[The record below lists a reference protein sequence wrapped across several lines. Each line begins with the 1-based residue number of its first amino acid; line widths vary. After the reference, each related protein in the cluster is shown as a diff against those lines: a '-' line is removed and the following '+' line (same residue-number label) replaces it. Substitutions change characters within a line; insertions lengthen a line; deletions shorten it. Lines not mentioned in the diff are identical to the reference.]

1 LPSQTVLGIY
11 LTARDCSLSSTRNR
25 HNNSLMTNLERNNIM
40 KKPFPF
46 IRLLLASACLSTL
59 LPAQAQTSQVLQSL
73 VTNHGS
79 LAAGDV
85 VFTNFRMPRIFPGSV
100 IQLGDTFPAA
110 PNGADVSVR
119 ASVGADGQINLVLTP
134 IDPATGLPKPFLT
147 DATPGAPLP
156 TDALKYVEYDV
167 VVTNPLRRLHALDH
181 AFGPGT
187 TGVMGS
193 TPFNFTYVFDETHSN
208 PLTQYLPVAI
218 ELIAGGAE
226 IYPAGPTTLP
236 GGDRAGA
243 RFGTEWG
250 ISANDWGGIR
260 QGTGSLDSIT
270 VRYALADAVAPVA
283 VAPVGVSIL
292 FTDAVYLSSPAP
304 VGGVTIALSVNDPTA
319 LAVPATVTVPEGSF
333 YSSIRSVKQ
342 PVQTIANVYVSGIYN
357 GVTTEGAAMEWV
369 FVGDA
374 VGPGPVPTL
383 SVTLNGKGKV
393 INTNK
398 TLNCGTVCSII
409 PPGGVLN
416 GWSETLVAT
425 AGSGSTFTGWTGAC
439 SGTEPTCRVI
449 VGGLVNV
456 GATFT
461 AIPSAGGGGGGG
473 GGTTTPPAPAGNLTL
488 KVATSNPGTVTSN
501 VGGINCG
508 SACSASVA
516 AGTAVTLTATPPAGK
531 TFAGWSGAC
540 TGSANTCVVQV
551 NANLSAKA
559 SFNK

>member
-1 LPSQTVLGIY
+1 
-11 LTARDCSLSSTRNR
+11 
-25 HNNSLMTNLERNNIM
+25 MTKLERNNIM
-40 KKPFPF
+40 KKLFSVSQV
-46 IRLLLASACLSTL
+46 LLASAGLCAL
-59 LPAQAQTSQVLQSL
+59 LPAHAQTSQILQSL
-73 VTNHGS
+73 VNNHGS

-85 VFTNFRMPRIFPGSV
+85 VFTNFRMPRLFPGSV
-100 IQLGDTFPAA
+100 IQLGDTFPPL

-119 ASVGADGQINLVLTP
+119 ASVAADGQINLVLTP
-134 IDPATGLPKPFLT
+134 IDPATGLPSPFLT
-147 DATPGAPLP
+147 NAKPGAALP

-193 TPFNFTYVFDETHSN
+193 TPFNYTYVFDETHSN
-208 PLTQYLPVAI
+208 PFTQYLPVAT
-218 ELIAGGAE
+218 ELIANGTE
-226 IYPAGPTTLP
+226 IYPAGPVTLP

-260 QGTGSLDSIT
+260 TGTGSLDSIT

-283 VAPVGVSIL
+283 AAPVGVSIL
-292 FTDAVYLSSPAP
+292 FSDAVYLSSPAP

-319 LAVPATVTVPEGSF
+319 LAVPASVTVPEGSF

-342 PVQTIANVYVSGIYN
+342 PVQNIANVYVSGVYN
-357 GVTTEGAAMEWV
+357 GVMTSGAAMEWV

-416 GWSETLVAT
+416 GWSETLIAT

-456 GATFT
+456 GAKFT
-461 AIPSAGGGGGGG
+461 AAPVTGGGGG
-473 GGTTTPPAPAGNLTL
+473 GGTTAGSLTL
-488 KVATSNPGTVTSN
+488 KVATSNPGVVTSN

-508 SACSASVA
+508 TACAATVA
-516 AGTAVTLTATPPAGK
+516 PGSLVTLTATPPVGK

-540 TGSANTCVVQV
+540 SGSANACVVQV

>member
-1 LPSQTVLGIY
+1 
-11 LTARDCSLSSTRNR
+11 
-25 HNNSLMTNLERNNIM
+25 M
-40 KKPFPF
+40 KKSTHLVKL
-46 IRLLLASACLSTL
+46 IAASTCLFAL
-59 LPAQAQTSQVLQSL
+59 IPAHAQTSQVLQSL

-85 VFTNFRMPRIFPGSV
+85 VFTNFRLPYIRPDNPFLPG
-100 IQLGDTFPAA
+100 DRAPAL

-119 ASVGADGQINLVLTP
+119 ASVAADGQINLVLTP

-147 DATPGAPLP
+147 NAAPGAALP

-167 VVTNPLRRLHALDH
+167 VVTNPLRRLHAVDH

-193 TPFNFTYVFDETHSN
+193 FPFNYTYVFDETHSN
-208 PLTQYLPVAI
+208 PFTQYLPVAT
-218 ELIAGGAE
+218 ELIVNGAE
-226 IYPAGPTTLP
+226 IYPAGSATLP

-243 RFGTEWG
+243 RFGTQWG
-250 ISANDWGGIR
+250 ISATDWGGIR
-260 QGTGSLDSIT
+260 QGTGSLDSVT
-270 VRYALADAVAPVA
+270 LRYALADAVAPVA
-283 VAPVGVSIL
+283 AAPVGVSIL
-292 FTDAVYLSSPAP
+292 FSDAVYLSSPAP
-304 VGGVTIALSVNDPTA
+304 AGGVTVALSVNDPTA
-319 LAVPATVTVPEGSF
+319 LAVPASVTVPEGSF

-342 PVQTIANVYVSGIYN
+342 PVQNIAIATVSGVYN
-357 GVTTEGAAMEWV
+357 GVTSTAMMEWV
-369 FVGDA
+369 FVGEA

-409 PPGGVLN
+409 PVGGVLN

-449 VGGLVNV
+449 VGGLVEV
-456 GATFT
+456 GAAFT
-461 AIPSAGGGGGGG
+461 PIPPAGGG
-473 GGTTTPPAPAGNLTL
+473 TPVATLQL
-488 KVATSNPGTVTSN
+488 KVSTSNPGVVTSN

-508 SACSASVA
+508 TACAANVAS
-516 AGTAVTLTATPPAGK
+516 GSIVTLTATPPAGK

-540 TGSANTCVVQV
+540 TSGAPICIVSV
-551 NANLSAKA
+551 NANLSVKA
-559 SFNK
+559 NFNK